1 MGATR
6 SPAWTGEYPST
17 SWRYWVLTNRKPNSP
32 KKTTVTDKLAAVK
45 RGLRKKRRSS
55 MGWLLRISTAAKAAS
70 TATPTAMA
78 LTVDTEDQ
86 PYTGAW
92 MMPYSSD
99 ARPTTD
105 NPAPSGSSG
114 GAWGSRESG
123 TAMAPPVS
131 AKTTTGTL
139 MRKTDPHQK

>member
-1 MGATR
+1 MVAVLAITKLAPMTSIPVATTSLVPTRRTREGLSCAAPISTTAIGATR

-86 PYTGAW
+86 P
-92 MMPYSSD
+92 
-99 ARPTTD
+99 
-105 NPAPSGSSG
+105 
-114 GAWGSRESG
+114 
-123 TAMAPPVS
+123 
-131 AKTTTGTL
+131 
-139 MRKTDPHQK
+139 